1 MHNAGRECD
10 DVVNPRNSI
19 AILAL
24 VAAISPLSLLL
35 VQTTEESKSVWD
47 GVYTE
52 EQAKR
57 GEPIY
62 RKECASCHGE
72 MLTGG
77 ESAPPLTGGAFLANW
92 NGLTVGDLFDRIRK
106 TMPQSAPGRLTRQQN
121 SDILA
126 FMLSANKFPAGKTE
140 LYRQSEMLKEIRFE
154 STKPAPKKTV
164 GINNRFRRFS
174 VVFRVFITGGTFY
187 ETNASRTSDCSCPRG
202 ICRRLRFESC
212 SATNS

>member
-1 MHNAGRECD
+1 VRRKYSA
-10 DVVNPRNSI
+10 
-19 AILAL
+19 AILVL
-24 VAAISPLSLLL
+24 AAIAAPLGL
-35 VQTTEESKSVWD
+35 VRWQAPASASRSAWD

-62 RKECASCHGE
+62 HKECAACHGD

-106 TMPQSAPGRLTRQQN
+106 TMPQTNPGHLTRQQDA
-121 SDILA
+121 DILA
-126 FMLSANKFPAGKTE
+126 FMLSVNKFPAGKTE

-154 STKPAPKKTV
+154 AEKPAPKK
-164 GINNRFRRFS
+164 
-174 VVFRVFITGGTFY
+174 
-187 ETNASRTSDCSCPRG
+187 
-202 ICRRLRFESC
+202 
-212 SATNS
+212 